1 MTRNLW
7 RFIMKNSIFRRVIA
21 MCLLIC
27 MLALAVACNNT
38 KEPIDDNT
46 PGTEENGANTDD
58 TKATYKVTVVDQTN
72 APLKGAIVELYEG
85 STCKTLALTKANGVV
100 SFADTDRANY
110 TVKVTLNGYTGET
123 SYSFAANST
132 ELTVQLTKNQNQS
145 STKTTYTVTLV
156 DTNNQPIVGT
166 NVQLCVGE
174 ICRLPVTTDASGVAT
189 FELDADDYTVKIPN
203 LEGYIIEP
211 YYYFPT
217 NSTELT
223 IQLTPIN

>member
-1 MTRNLW
+1 M
-7 RFIMKNSIFRRVIA
+7 FRRVIA
-21 MCLLIC
+21 VCLLIC

-46 PGTEENGANTDD
+46 PGTEETGANTGDS
-58 TKATYKVTVVDQTN
+58 KATYKVTVVDQAN
-72 APLKGAIVELYEG
+72 VPLKRAIVELYVG
-85 STCKTLALTKANGVV
+85 NDRKALASTNSDGVA
-100 SFADTDRANY
+100 SFADTDCANY
-110 TVKVTLNGYTGET
+110 TVKVKLDGYTGEA

-132 ELTVQLTKNQNQS
+132 ELTVQLTKSQNQS
-145 STKTTYTVTLV
+145 SSKTTYTVTLV

-174 ICRLPVTTDASGVAT
+174 ICRLPVVTDANGVAT
-189 FELDADDYTVKIPN
+189 FELDPDDYTVKIPN

-211 YYYFPT
+211 YYYFPS

-223 IQLTPIN
+223 IQLTPAN